1 MTTTEVAVQLL
12 ALCREG
18 KHIEAVDT
26 LYADDVVSVEPED
39 LGPLARELRG
49 KAAVMSKNVWWY
61 GVNDV
66 HSFTAVGPYV
76 NRDSFALQLTF
87 DFTNKES
94 GARMLFNEV
103 ALFTVVDGKIT
114 REEYFYAAG

>member
-1 MTTTEVAVQLL
+1 MTTTEVAAQLL

-49 KAAVMSKNVWWY
+49 KEAVMSKNVWWY
-61 GVNDV
+61 GVNEV
-66 HSFTAVGPYV
+66 HSFTAAGPYV

-87 DFTNKES
+87 DFTNQES
-94 GARMLFNEV
+94 GARMLFDEV
-103 ALFTVVDGKIT
+103 ALFTVVDGKIA
-114 REEYFYAAG
+114 REEYFYAVA